1 MPPLPLPPLVGAL
14 LNVIVPVALV
24 ALIGYLLGRRLKLD
38 QDTVARLSLY
48 ALTPALAFD
57 TILNAKIAAVEALTL
72 TLGFLLTWAVTASL
86 SSLVAQRWEVQTR
99 RSVVASS
106 TIWNSG
112 NLGLPI
118 ALFAFGQAGL
128 ERALVVFL
136 VGVIGTYILGPAI
149 YNSGAG
155 WRGSLRA
162 IVGLPVL
169 WAACA
174 ALVWRVSGVGVPLGI
189 SRGVHLLAQATLP
202 LVLLSLGIQLGA
214 AGRLSITP
222 PMVFASGVRLILGPL
237 AAFGISLLLGLRGQP
252 LAVLVLSA
260 SMPTAVN
267 ALLLAREYGGDAQ
280 TVAGVVLLTTL
291 GAVVTVTA
299 VVAALPYLP

>member
-1 MPPLPLPPLVGAL
+1 MPPLLSAL

-24 ALIGYLLGRRLKLD
+24 AGTGFVLGRCLTLD

-57 TILNAKIAAVEALTL
+57 TILNARVAVGEALTL
-72 TLGFLLTWAVTASL
+72 TLAFLLTWAVTLAVSW
-86 SSLVAQRWEVQTR
+86 LVARRWDVRTR
-99 RSVVASS
+99 RSVMASS

-118 ALFAFGQAGL
+118 ALFAFGQNGL
-128 ERALVVFL
+128 ELALVVFL
-136 VGVIGTYILGPAI
+136 VGIIGIYVLGPAI
-149 YNSGAG
+149 YASGGG
-155 WRGSLRA
+155 WRGSLKA
-162 IVGLPVL
+162 ILGLPVL
-169 WAACA
+169 WAALA
-174 ALVWRVSGVGVPLGI
+174 ALLWRLSGVRVPLGLE
-189 SRGVHLLAQATLP
+189 RGVHLMAQATLP
-202 LVLLSLGIQLGA
+202 LVLLSLGLQLGA
-214 AGRLSITP
+214 AGKLVVTP
-222 PMVFASGVRLILGPL
+222 PMLFASGVRLILGPL
-237 AAFGISLLLGLRGQP
+237 AAFSICLLIGLRGQP

-267 ALLLAREYGGDAQ
+267 ALLLAREYGSDAQ

-291 GAVVTVTA
+291 GALVTVTA

>member
-1 MPPLPLPPLVGAL
+1 MPLLSAL
-14 LNVIVPVALV
+14 LNVMVPVALV
-24 ALIGYLLGRRLKLD
+24 AFIGFLLGRHLKLD
-38 QDTVARLSLY
+38 QDTVSRLSLY

-57 TILNAKIAAVEALTL
+57 TILTARIAAAEALTL
-72 TLGFLLTWAVTASL
+72 MLGFLLTWAVTIGVSAFVARRRGWSL
-86 SSLVAQRWEVQTR
+86 QTR
-99 RSVVASS
+99 RSVMASS

-118 ALFAFGQAGL
+118 ALFAFGQSGL

-136 VGVIGTYILGPAI
+136 VGIIGTYILGPAI
-149 YNSGAG
+149 YSPGRG
-155 WRGSLRA
+155 WQGRLRA
-162 IVGLPVL
+162 ILGLPVL
-169 WAACA
+169 WAALA
-174 ALVWRVSGVGVPLGI
+174 ALLWRISGIGVPLGI
-189 SRGVHLLAQATLP
+189 GRGVHLLAQATLP

-214 AGRLSITP
+214 AGRLDITR
-222 PMVFASGVRLILGPL
+222 PMVFASGVRLLLGP
-237 AAFGISLLLGLRGQP
+237 AAALTVCLLLGLRGQP

-291 GAVVTVTA
+291 GALVTVTG

>member
-1 MPPLPLPPLVGAL
+1 MPPLLAAL
-14 LNVIVPVALV
+14 LNVMVPVALV
-24 ALIGYLLGRRLKLD
+24 AGIGYLLGRRLKLD

-57 TILNAKIAAVEALTL
+57 TILNAQVAAREAATL
-72 TLGFLLTWAVTASL
+72 TCAFLLTWAVTVTL
-86 SSLVAQRWEVQTR
+86 SGLVGRRWSPQTR
-99 RSVVASS
+99 RSVMASS

-118 ALFAFGQAGL
+118 ALFAFGQSGL

-136 VGVIGTYILGPAI
+136 VGVVGTYILGPAI

-162 IVGLPVL
+162 ILGLPVL
-169 WAACA
+169 WAALA
-174 ALVWRVSGVGVPLGI
+174 ALVWRLSGVGVPLGI
-189 SRGVHLLAQATLP
+189 SRGMHLLAQATLP
-202 LVLLSLGIQLGA
+202 LVLLSLGLQLGA
-214 AGRLSITP
+214 AGKLSITP
-222 PMVFASGVRLILGPL
+222 PMVFASSVRLILGPL
-237 AAFGISLLLGLRGQP
+237 AALAISLLLGLRGQP

-280 TVAGVVLLTTL
+280 TVAGVVLVTTL
-291 GAVVTVTA
+291 GALVTVTA

>member
-1 MPPLPLPPLVGAL
+1 MPPLPPLLSAL
-14 LNVIVPVALV
+14 LNVILPVALV
-24 ALIGYLLGRRLKLD
+24 ALVGYVLARRLKLD

-57 TILNAKIAAVEALTL
+57 TILNAQVAAREALTL
-72 TLGFLLTWAVTASL
+72 ALAFLLTWAATVTL
-86 SSLVAQRWEVQTR
+86 SSLVARRWELQTR

-118 ALFAFGQAGL
+118 ALFAFGQSGL

-162 IVGLPVL
+162 ILGLPVL

-189 SRGVHLLAQATLP
+189 SRGVHLMAQATLP

-222 PMVFASGVRLILGPL
+222 PMLFASGVRLILGPL
-237 AAFGISLLLGLRGQP
+237 IAFAISLLLGLRGQP

-291 GAVVTVTA
+291 GAIVTVTA
-299 VVAALPYLP
+299 VVAALPHLP

>member
-1 MPPLPLPPLVGAL
+1 MPPLLAAL
-14 LNVIVPVALV
+14 LNVMVPVALV
-24 ALIGYLLGRRLKLD
+24 AAIGYLLARRLKLD

-57 TILNAKIAAVEALTL
+57 TILNAQVAAREAATL
-72 TLGFLLTWAVTASL
+72 TLAFLLTWAVTVTL
-86 SSLVAQRWEVQTR
+86 SGLVGRRWPLQTR
-99 RSVVASS
+99 RSVMASS

-118 ALFAFGQAGL
+118 ALFAFGQSGL

-136 VGVIGTYILGPAI
+136 TGVIGTYILGPAI

-162 IVGLPVL
+162 ILGLPVL
-169 WAACA
+169 WAALA
-174 ALVWRVSGVGVPLGI
+174 ALVWRVSGVGVPLGV
-189 SRGVHLLAQATLP
+189 SRGVHLLSQATLP

-214 AGRLSITP
+214 AGKLSITP
-222 PMVFASGVRLILGPL
+222 PMVFASGVRLIVGPL

-280 TVAGVVLLTTL
+280 TVAGVVLVTTL
-291 GAVVTVTA
+291 GALVTVTA

>member
-1 MPPLPLPPLVGAL
+1 M
-14 LNVIVPVALV
+14 VPVSLV
-24 ALIGYLLGRRLKLD
+24 AGTGYLLARRLKLD

-57 TILNAKIAAVEALTL
+57 TILNAKIAAAEALTL
-72 TLGFLLTWAVTASL
+72 SAAFLLTWAVTVTL
-86 SSLVAQRWEVQTR
+86 SGLVARRWEAQTC
-99 RSVVASS
+99 RSVMASS

-118 ALFAFGQAGL
+118 ALFAFGQSGL
-128 ERALVVFL
+128 ERALVVYL

-155 WRGSLRA
+155 WRGSVRAVLR
-162 IVGLPVL
+162 LPVL
-169 WAACA
+169 WAALA
-174 ALVWRVSGVGVPLGI
+174 ALVWRLSGVSVPLGVG
-189 SRGVHLLAQATLP
+189 RGVHLLAQATLP

-214 AGRLSITP
+214 AGRLRITP
-222 PMVFASGVRLILGPL
+222 PMLFASGVRLVLGPL
-237 AAFGISLLLGLRGQP
+237 AALGISLLLGLRGQP

-291 GAVVTVTA
+291 GALVTVTA

>member
-1 MPPLPLPPLVGAL
+1 MPPLISAL

-57 TILNAKIAAVEALTL
+57 TILNAKIAAAEALTL
-72 TLGFLLTWAVTASL
+72 TLGFLLTWAVTVTL
-86 SSLVAQRWEVQTR
+86 SSLVARRWEVKTR

-118 ALFAFGQAGL
+118 ALFAFGQSGL

-136 VGVIGTYILGPAI
+136 AGIIGTYILGPAI

-155 WRGSLRA
+155 WRGGLRA
-162 IVGLPVL
+162 ILRLPVL

-174 ALVWRVSGVGVPLGI
+174 ALLWRVSGVGVPLGV

-214 AGRLSITP
+214 AGKLSITP

-237 AAFGISLLLGLRGQP
+237 AAFAISLLLGLRGQP

-299 VVAALPYLP
+299 VVASLPYLP

>member
-1 MPPLPLPPLVGAL
+1 MPPLLAAL
-14 LNVIVPVALV
+14 LNVMVPVALV
-24 ALIGYLLGRRLKLD
+24 AGIGYLLGRRLKLD

-57 TILNAKIAAVEALTL
+57 TILNAQVAAREAATL
-72 TLGFLLTWAVTASL
+72 TCAFLLTWAVTVTL
-86 SSLVAQRWEVQTR
+86 SGLVGRRWSPQTR
-99 RSVVASS
+99 RSVMASS

-118 ALFAFGQAGL
+118 ALFAFGQSGL

-136 VGVIGTYILGPAI
+136 VGVVGTYILGPAI

-162 IVGLPVL
+162 ILGLPVL
-169 WAACA
+169 WAALA
-174 ALVWRVSGVGVPLGI
+174 ALVWRLSGVGVPLGI
-189 SRGVHLLAQATLP
+189 SRGMHLLAQATLP
-202 LVLLSLGIQLGA
+202 LVLLSLGLQLGA
-214 AGRLSITP
+214 AGKLSITP

-237 AAFGISLLLGLRGQP
+237 AALAISLLLGLRGQP

-280 TVAGVVLLTTL
+280 TVAGVVLVTTL
-291 GAVVTVTA
+291 GALVTVTA

>member
-1 MPPLPLPPLVGAL
+1 MPPLPHPPLISAL

-24 ALIGYLLGRRLKLD
+24 AGTGFVLGRRLTLD

-57 TILNAKIAAVEALTL
+57 TILNARIAVGEALTL
-72 TLGFLLTWAVTASL
+72 TLAFLLTWAVTLAVSW
-86 SSLVAQRWEVQTR
+86 LVARRWDDRTR
-99 RSVVASS
+99 RSVMASS

-118 ALFAFGQAGL
+118 ALFAFGQSGL

-136 VGVIGTYILGPAI
+136 VGVIGTYILGPAV

-155 WRGSLRA
+155 WRGSLKA
-162 IVGLPVL
+162 ILGLPVL
-169 WAACA
+169 WAALA
-174 ALVWRVSGVGVPLGI
+174 ALLWRLSGVGVPLGLE
-189 SRGVHLLAQATLP
+189 RGVHLMAQATLP
-202 LVLLSLGIQLGA
+202 LVLLSLGLQLGA

-222 PMVFASGVRLILGPL
+222 PMLFASGVRLILGPL
-237 AAFGISLLLGLRGQP
+237 SAFGICLLIGLHGQP

-267 ALLLAREYGGDAQ
+267 ALLLAREYGSDAQ

-291 GAVVTVTA
+291 GALVTVTA